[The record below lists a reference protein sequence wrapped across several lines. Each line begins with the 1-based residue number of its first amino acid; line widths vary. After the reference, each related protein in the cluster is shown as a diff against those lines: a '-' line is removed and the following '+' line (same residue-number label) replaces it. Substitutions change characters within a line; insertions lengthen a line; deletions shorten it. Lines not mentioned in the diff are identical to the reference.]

1 MFECA
6 GVHVGR
12 TVMVS
17 FAAVDFGTIGIFGEI
32 AVSVDLDQ
40 RTLLLLRFEIATLA
54 VLTVATIRG
63 WSM

>member
-1 MFECA
+1 
-6 GVHVGR
+6 
-12 TVMVS
+12 MVS